1 MIIIMWAPNTAAAAP
16 WPRRIRVRICRS
28 FSLSAAAY
36 VLESRRINMLVLLSI
51 KNAFGVSSL
60 HPLHS
65 TLRPTMRVERKNE
78 ITFRV
83 YNLNFFLLSSAP
95 ILRAGFESSS
105 SKQRRN
111 SHENENQALGWES
124 RSSCVWLFYF
134 ILFRFFFAAAAQHI
148 AIDKTGQSHDFTFH
162 RIKQT
167 YSRKKEL
174 SRMID
179 ENWLA
184 PSIAASSASCVAFIP
199 ALDLLIFRVVS
210 SRNWR
215 MGKYVRVFTSNWS
228 PQS

>member
-1 MIIIMWAPNTAAAAP
+1 MKLLFVSII
-16 WPRRIRVRICRS
+16 
-28 FSLSAAAY
+28 
-36 VLESRRINMLVLLSI
+36 SI
-51 KNAFGVSSL
+51 
-60 HPLHS
+60 
-65 TLRPTMRVERKNE
+65 
-78 ITFRV
+78 
-83 YNLNFFLLSSAP
+83 FFPSLSSAP

-105 SKQRRN
+105 SQQRRN

-124 RSSCVWLFYF
+124 RRSLLCLAFLFHF
-134 ILFRFFFAAAAQHI
+134 ISLFFAAAAQHI

-167 YSRKKEL
+167 YSRKKER

-179 ENWLA
+179 ENWLCA
-184 PSIAASSASCVAFIP
+184 FHRRASSASCVAFMP

-228 PQS
+228 PHRRGESDAWRRQSTLSFHFSSSATANG